1 MKMKRS
7 PAIKRAVSLALSVAM
22 VVTLAVSTNTVTLAD
37 DKQSELQAQKEAAQQ
52 ELEAIQDKIKENQAN
67 KANAEDL
74 KEQFE
79 QQTEII
85 TTQIGLLQQSIAQ
98 VEADI
103 NAKQLEIDEKQA
115 EVDVKQAEYDERW
128 EGFKDRLGAMQML
141 NDGGSIA
148 LLSSATNLYQLLTFA
163 NTLEQ
168 ISSKDEEIC
177 QTIEAERQE
186 LEAQKTELENA
197 KAELEAQQ
205 AELQNQNSQLDSKK
219 SELQTSIQQQ
229 DQTISEADAAAEVLK
244 VEEAEARKNLDK
256 AAAEL
261 DAYLNSQVDKY
272 SSAALTCSLN
282 FGPALPSYKYIS
294 CVFGTDGHRGT
305 DFAAPAN
312 TPIYAV
318 ADGIVTDATYH
329 YSWGNYVQIYHGKDD
344 QGSTYSTL
352 YAHMISSPVVSA
364 GQSVTKGQ
372 VIGYVG
378 NTGYSFGN
386 HLHLEMKINGT
397 LVNAA
402 NWIPH

>member
-186 LEAQKTELENA
+186 LEAQKT
-197 KAELEAQQ
+197 
-205 AELQNQNSQLDSKK
+205 ELQNQNSQLDSKK

>member
-1 MKMKRS
+1 MTRKLS
-7 PAIKRAVSLALSVAM
+7 PALKRAVSLALSVAM

-37 DKQSELQAQKEAAQQ
+37 DKKSELQAQKDAAQQ
-52 ELEAIQDKIKENQAN
+52 QLENVQNQIKENQAN
-67 KANAEDL
+67 KANAEEL

-79 QQTEII
+79 EQTEII

-98 VEADI
+98 VEQDI
-103 NAKQLEIDEKQA
+103 NDKQKEIDDKQA

-128 EGFKDRLGAMQML
+128 AGFKDRLGAMQML

-163 NTLEQ
+163 EALEQ

-177 QTIEAERQE
+177 QAIEAERQE
-186 LEAQKTELENA
+186 LEAQRTELENA
-197 KAELEAQQ
+197 KAELESQQ

-229 DQTISEADAAAEVLK
+229 DQTISDADAAAEVLK
-244 VEEAEARKNLDK
+244 AEEEEARKNLDK

-282 FGPALPSYKYIS
+282 FGPALATYTYIS
-294 CVFGTDGHRGT
+294 CVFGTGGHRGT

-378 NTGYSFGN
+378 STGN